1 MPWRAYVHCVI
12 LGVKIFVYFDVIYG
26 CMVRLGFVV
35 SLLAVLLTYTALYWA
50 SLAIIPK
57 SLIAYWASVKAIG
70 FRPVLNMPML
80 IIYLTSPFN
89 AYEALMF
96 HYPPWLY
103 LIESVVVPTVVLAT
117 EVIIALWT
125 SEYVLGRAVLSESF
139 LTQSSALAIA
149 SSYATSLIAWVGGG
163 KPSIGTS
170 IYTEYML
177 AATIYVAVVSAR
189 DLPRRLVVS
198 RSVLVRVYVGAV
210 ITAIAMPALV
220 AAYLATELLLKP
232 PIPTTHIAG
241 LIPTVTLLVI
251 YHKLTTTNKAQRHQ
265 GTSQTHKGTNK

>member
-1 MPWRAYVHCVI
+1 
-12 LGVKIFVYFDVIYG
+12 
-26 CMVRLGFVV
+26 MVRLGFVFV
-35 SLLAVLLTYTALYWA
+35 SLLAVLLAYTALYWA
-50 SLAIIPK
+50 SLAIVPR

-89 AYEALMF
+89 AYESLMF

-103 LIESVVVPTVVLAT
+103 LIESVIVPTVILTT
-117 EVIIALWT
+117 EVVIALWT
-125 SEYVLGRAVLSESF
+125 SEYVLGRVVLSESF
-139 LTQSSALAIA
+139 LIQSFALAIA
-149 SSYATSLIAWVGGG
+149 SSYMTSLIAWVGGG

-170 IYTEYML
+170 IYTEYVL

-198 RSVLVRVYVGAV
+198 KNTLARVYVGAV

-232 PIPTTHIAG
+232 PIPTTHIVG

-251 YHKLTTTNKAQRHQ
+251 YHKLTTK
-265 GTSQTHKGTNK
+265 

>member
-1 MPWRAYVHCVI
+1 
-12 LGVKIFVYFDVIYG
+12 
-26 CMVRLGFVV
+26 VRLGFVV
-35 SLLAVLLTYTALYWA
+35 ASLLAVLLTYTALYWA

-57 SLIAYWASVKAIG
+57 QLITYWASVKTIG

-96 HYPPWLY
+96 HYPPWPY
-103 LIESVVVPTVVLAT
+103 FIESVVVPTVVLAA
-117 EVIIALWT
+117 EVIIALWA
-125 SEYVLGRAVLSESF
+125 SEYVLGRVVLSESF
-139 LTQSSALAIA
+139 LIQSSALAIA
-149 SSYATSLIAWVGGG
+149 SSYMTSLIAWVGGG

-170 IYTEYML
+170 IYTEYVF
-177 AATIYVAVVSAR
+177 AATIYVAVVSAW

-198 RSVLVRVYVGAV
+198 KNTLAKVYVGAV

-220 AAYLATELLLKP
+220 AAYLAAELLFKP

-241 LIPTVTLLVI
+241 LIPTVTLIVTH
-251 YHKLTTTNKAQRHQ
+251 HKLVTTNKTQKHQ
-265 GTSQTHKGTNK
+265 GTNQFTSK

>member
-1 MPWRAYVHCVI
+1 
-12 LGVKIFVYFDVIYG
+12 
-26 CMVRLGFVV
+26 MVRLGFVV
-35 SLLAVLLTYTALYWA
+35 ASLLDVLLAYTALYWA
-50 SLAIIPK
+50 SLVIIPR
-57 SLIAYWASVKAIG
+57 SLIVYWASVNATRFKPI
-70 FRPVLNMPML
+70 FNIPML

-103 LIESVVVPTVVLAT
+103 FIESVVVPTVILAT

-125 SEYVLGRAVLSESF
+125 SEYVLGRKILSESF

-149 SSYATSLIAWVGGG
+149 SSYMTSLIAWVGGG

-170 IYTEYML
+170 IYTEYVF
-177 AATIYVAVVSAR
+177 AATIYVAIISAR

-198 RSVLVRVYVGAV
+198 KNTLARMYMGAV

-220 AAYLATELLLKP
+220 AAYLAAEFLFKP
-232 PIPTTHIAG
+232 PIPTTHMVG
-241 LIPTVTLLVI
+241 LIPTVTLI
-251 YHKLTTTNKAQRHQ
+251 ATYHKLVTTNKAQRHQ
-265 GTSQTHKGTNK
+265 GTSQTHKGTK

>member
-1 MPWRAYVHCVI
+1 
-12 LGVKIFVYFDVIYG
+12 
-26 CMVRLGFVV
+26 VRLGFVA

-50 SLAIIPK
+50 SLVIVPR
-57 SLIAYWASVKAIG
+57 SLIVYWASVNTTG
-70 FRPVLNMPML
+70 LRPVLDMPML

-89 AYEALMF
+89 AYESLMF

-103 LIESVVVPTVVLAT
+103 LIESVIVPTVILAT

-125 SEYVLGRAVLSESF
+125 SEYVLRREILSESF

-149 SSYATSLIAWVGGG
+149 SSYMTSLIAWIGGG

-170 IYTEYML
+170 IYTEYVF
-177 AATIYVAVVSAR
+177 AATVYVAIMSMR
-189 DLPRRLVVS
+189 GLPRRLVVS
-198 RSVLVRVYVGAV
+198 KSTLARVYVGAV

-220 AAYLATELLLKP
+220 AAYLATELLFKP

-241 LIPTVTLLVI
+241 LIPTTTLLTI
-251 YHKLTTTNKAQRHQ
+251 HHKLTTTNKTQKHQ
-265 GTSQTHKGTNK
+265 GTNQFTSK